1 MLFRILSFWIL
12 LFSCVCSGENI
23 LLDHLAYG
31 IPQETDLLLSRTG
44 FSIGYS
50 QKYRQ
55 AIWVSYILTA
65 EQLEKKQI
73 DRINV
78 FQVDPAVKY
87 HPVLPQNYSGT
98 GYDRGHLAPAADMT
112 YSVETMKYS
121 FFMTNISP
129 QIPGC
134 NRGIWRRVENQV
146 RRWAFKEKSLSV
158 ITGPLFKD
166 EGKTLGSTEIPIP
179 YAFYKVIL
187 DMTPPMKMIAFLI
200 PNKTTKRRI
209 QSFVVTVDDIE
220 KLTGCD
226 FFSKLPDD
234 IENELESKSDFFI
247 WQLP

>member
-1 MLFRILSFWIL
+1 MIFRILSIWIL
-12 LFSCVCSGENI
+12 LSSCVCSGENI
-23 LLDHLAYG
+23 LLDHLTYG

-166 EGKTLGSTEIPIP
+166 EGKTLGNTEIPIP

-187 DMTPPMKMIAFLI
+187 DVTPPMKMIAFLI

-220 KLTGCD
+220 KLTGYD
-226 FFSKLPDD
+226 FFSKLPDGM
-234 IENELESKSDFFI
+234 ENELESKSDFFI

>member
-1 MLFRILSFWIL
+1 MIFRILSIWIL
-12 LFSCVCSGENI
+12 LSSCVCSGENI

-129 QIPGC
+129 QIVACLPLLLITE
-134 NRGIWRRVENQV
+134 R
-146 RRWAFKEKSLSV
+146 AF
-158 ITGPLFKD
+158 
-166 EGKTLGSTEIPIP
+166 
-179 YAFYKVIL
+179 
-187 DMTPPMKMIAFLI
+187 
-200 PNKTTKRRI
+200 
-209 QSFVVTVDDIE
+209 
-220 KLTGCD
+220 
-226 FFSKLPDD
+226 
-234 IENELESKSDFFI
+234 
-247 WQLP
+247 